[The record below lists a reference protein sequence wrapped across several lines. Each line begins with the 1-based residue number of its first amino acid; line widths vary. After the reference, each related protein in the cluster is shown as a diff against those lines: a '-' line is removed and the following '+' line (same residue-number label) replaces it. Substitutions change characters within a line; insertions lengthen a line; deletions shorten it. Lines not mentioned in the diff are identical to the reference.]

1 MNKNKRRFRKR
12 NVKIKRKILR
22 KKIRKKG
29 KHPFDATYGY
39 IISMRRKK
47 RGA

>member
-1 MNKNKRRFRKR
+1 MNKNKRRFRRK
-12 NVKIKRKILR
+12 NVKMILR

-29 KHPFDATYGY
+29 KHPFDTTYGY
-39 IISMRRKK
+39 IVSMRRKK